1 MTPSLEYVVINVFR
15 ALRVVKRQ
23 ARLDANETD
32 LWRGAA
38 VIAHYIISRLSYVFG
53 CCVVSSTEVKVII
66 TKSNNSQS
74 N

>member
-1 MTPSLEYVVINVFR
+1 MTHSLEHVVIDVLL

-32 LWRGAA
+32 RWRGVI

-53 CCVVSSTEVKVII
+53 CCAAKSTGMEFII
-66 TKSNNSQS
+66 DRNNSSQS